1 MIVKMFILLYSRSMM
16 IARGVLARL
25 TYTSLLT

>member
-16 IARGVLARL
+16 IARGMLARFM
-25 TYTSLLT
+25 YPLLFS